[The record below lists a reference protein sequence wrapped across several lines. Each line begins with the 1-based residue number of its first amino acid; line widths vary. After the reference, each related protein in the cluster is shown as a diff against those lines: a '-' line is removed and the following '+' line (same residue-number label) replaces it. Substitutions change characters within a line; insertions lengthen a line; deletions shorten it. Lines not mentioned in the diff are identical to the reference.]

1 MSIIIEGFNS
11 KLLST
16 MLMIYFALKNLTRRK
31 ARTFLAILG
40 ITIGVAA
47 VVALVSISEGLEY
60 EASEAIGKI
69 QNIMVWEDD
78 VMDPIFS
85 KISIDYSEKI
95 EKIGGVRV
103 ASPEIFAPVWNID
116 GKTIKMGPQMPSIIG
131 LDPEKTSKRRGGAY
145 STRLIRGRAL
155 TTHDRY
161 SCVLGKIVA
170 DNFKKSVGSKIE
182 VEGTSFRVV
191 GIYESGS
198 RTIDNYIAIPL
209 EIAQEMVG
217 FDKDEVSSINVET
230 DDPSNMEK
238 IASIIELR
246 YDELDAHTP
255 EEMTEEL
262 EGLLS
267 TVRTASWAVSGI
279 AAIVGGIGIANT
291 MLMSVIER
299 TREIGLLKAIGWGK
313 LDVLKNILIESLTL
327 GFIGGVLGI
336 LLGIGT
342 VFSIKI
348 TFPALTAIVTP
359 TLAVEAMV
367 FALFLGMIGGLY
379 PAYRASS
386 LNPVDALRI
395 E

>member
-1 MSIIIEGFNS
+1 
-11 KLLST
+11 
-16 MLMIYFALKNLTRRK
+16 MIYFALKNLTRRK

-47 VVALVSISEGLEY
+47 VIALVSISEGLEH

-78 VMDPIFS
+78 VMDPVFS
-85 KISIDYSEKI
+85 KISIDYAEKI
-95 EKIGGVRV
+95 ENIKGVRV

-116 GKTIKMGPQMPSIIG
+116 GKSIKMGPQMPSIIG
-131 LDPEKTSKRRGGAY
+131 IDPEKTRKRRGGAY
-145 STRLIRGRAL
+145 STRIIRGRTL
-155 TTHDRY
+155 TTHDKY

-182 VEGTSFRVV
+182 VEGKSFRVV

-198 RTIDNYIAIPL
+198 RAIDNYIAIPL
-209 EIAQEMVG
+209 EIAQEIVG

-230 DDPSNMEK
+230 EDPSEMER

-246 YDELDAHTP
+246 FDELDAHTP

-262 EGLLS
+262 ESLMS

-299 TREIGLLKAIGWGK
+299 TREIGLLKAMGWSN
-313 LDVLKNILIESLTL
+313 LDVLKNILIESLVL
-327 GFIGGVLGI
+327 GFIGGILGI
-336 LLGIGT
+336 TLGIGT

-348 TFPALTAIVTP
+348 SFPALTAVVTP
-359 TLAVEAMV
+359 SLALKAMV
-367 FALFLGMIGGLY
+367 FAVSLGVLGGLY
-379 PAYRASS
+379 PAYRASR
-386 LNPVDALRI
+386 LNPVDALRF